1 MAAKNTGMAF
11 GLLTGNNTAFIMLSI
26 AVITAITAIAARTKN
41 MAETTAAALI
51 LAGTA
56 SNLTD
61 RLLRGGVIDYIS
73 LKWMPAFNIGDAA
86 LTTGAALIIA
96 AYITQKLRKR
106 RITSA

>member
-1 MAAKNTGMAF
+1 MAF
-11 GLLTGNNTAFIMLSI
+11 GLLTGNNTAFIILSI
-26 AVITAITAIAARTKN
+26 TVIAAIATIATRIKTLP
-41 MAETTAAALI
+41 ETAATALI

-56 SNLTD
+56 SNLAD

-73 LKWMPAFNIGDAA
+73 LGWLPAFNIADAA